1 VKLRLLVVSH
11 PCVTPANQ
19 ELFARVERRTGWD
32 LAIVVPK
39 RWKNE
44 YGTQAAERW
53 PSFGGS
59 IIPVPVV
66 LAGNIP
72 LHVYAG
78 GLRRRV
84 ERWRPDA
91 VFVHHEPYGLAT
103 FQAFRAARR
112 IGVPAGFYSA
122 QNLLKKYPWP
132 IRRLERMVH
141 SSAAFAL
148 PVSEEVADVLRAKG
162 YRGPLEVLPLG
173 VDTSAFVGLDGRPP
187 ARPFTLGYVGR
198 LADEKGVDTLL
209 EALALLNDTD
219 ARCLIAGDG
228 PARPSLEDLA
238 GRLGVSDRV
247 EWAGYVPHDE
257 IPRAYAAMDVAV
269 IPSRTVPSWKE
280 QFGRVVL
287 EALAAETPVIVSDS
301 GELPRLTARTGG
313 GWTFPEGDPDA
324 LAGRLRRLLYDRPAI
339 ESAAAIGAA
348 TVRREYDLDV
358 IADRFAAAV
367 ENSRGPA

>member
-1 VKLRLLVVSH
+1 VKLRLLCVSH

-19 ELFARVERRTGWD
+19 EFFARVERRTGWD

-53 PSFGGS
+53 PAFGGS

-72 LHVYAG
+72 LHFYAG
-78 GLRRRV
+78 GLTRQIR
-84 ERWRPDA
+84 RWRPDA
-91 VFVHHEPYGLAT
+91 LFMHHEPYGLAT
-103 FQAFRAARR
+103 FQAFRTARR
-112 IGVPAGFYSA
+112 MGIPAGFYSA
-122 QNLLKKYPWP
+122 QNLLKTYPWP
-132 IRRLERMVH
+132 IRRLERTVH
-141 SSAAFAL
+141 STAAFAL

-162 YRGPLEVLPLG
+162 YRGPLQVLPLG
-173 VDTSAFVGLDGRPP
+173 VDTSAFAAVNGGPP
-187 ARPFTLGYVGR
+187 DRPFTLGYVGR

-209 EALALLNDTD
+209 EALALLRDTD
-219 ARCLIAGDG
+219 ARCVIAGDG
-228 PARPSLEDLA
+228 PARTTLEELA

-247 EWAGYVPHDE
+247 EWTGYVPHDE
-257 IPRAYAAMDVAV
+257 VPRAYAAMDMAV

-287 EALAAETPVIVSDS
+287 EALATETPVIVSDS

-313 GWTFPEGDPDA
+313 GWTFPEGDPEA
-324 LAGRLRRLLYDRPAI
+324 LAGRVRELLTDRPAI
-339 ESAAAIGAA
+339 QRAAAAGAA
-348 TVRREYDLDV
+348 NVRREYDLDV

-367 ENSRGPA
+367 ENSRGPV